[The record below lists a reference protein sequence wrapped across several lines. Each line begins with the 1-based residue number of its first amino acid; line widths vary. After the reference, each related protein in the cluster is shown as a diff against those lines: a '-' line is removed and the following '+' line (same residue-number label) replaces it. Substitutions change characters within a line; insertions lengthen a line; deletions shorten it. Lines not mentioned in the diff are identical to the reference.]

1 MPIKPFSPYLP
12 ITLLIGILLF
22 GCQQGQSERSS
33 EISDGIS
40 ADATAG
46 FENAQESLSDK
57 KQAISSILL
66 SYYQDLEAEKISIN
80 EYYAPT
86 VSTFFKQKDLP
97 RSEIKTI
104 INRGFESVEDRRIRL
119 DQNSLVLTR
128 ISGGYE
134 VIFEGDLSFMNAKGD
149 QVAETFKNKVIFNDD
164 LQITSYESLG
174 NDRQVAPRTNS
185 VAQASPSDASV
196 LPLLKALK
204 NNDYTAVQEFI
215 HPELGYYYITRPG
228 AFDAVYYF
236 SQASAM
242 ERQANTPWISEL
254 FSKIDCEPQESSKP
268 DFNCEGFSKEG
279 CFLAETP
286 SYDRVGKLMKA
297 LTEYEYAEYSKT
309 DLAAAAKV
317 EDAITHEFISTKDYI
332 SLSLGLIDGK
342 WYILVVDPAVY
353 DCSA

>member
-12 ITLLIGILLF
+12 LTLLIGIF
-22 GCQQGQSERSS
+22 FFACQQGPSDSS
-33 EISDGIS
+33 SGVADGIS

-46 FENAQESLSDK
+46 FESPQESLSDK
-57 KQAISSILL
+57 KQAITSVLL
-66 SYYQDLEAEKISIN
+66 AYYQDLEAEEISVN

-86 VSTFFKQKDLP
+86 VSTFFNQKNLP

-104 INRGFESVEDRRIRL
+104 INRGFESVEDRKIQL
-119 DQNSLVLTR
+119 NQNTLVLTR

-134 VIFEGDLSFMNAKGD
+134 AVFEGDLSFTNAKGD
-149 QVAETFKNKVIFNDD
+149 QVAESFKNKVLFNDD

-174 NDRQVAPRTNS
+174 NERQVAPRANS
-185 VAQASPSDASV
+185 VAQSSPSNASV
-196 LPLLKALK
+196 VPLLKALK
-204 NNDYTAVQEFI
+204 SNDYTAVQEFI

-242 ERQANTPWISEL
+242 ERQANTPWISER
-254 FSKIDCEPQESSKP
+254 FSKIDCEPQEGSKP
-268 DFNCEGFSKEG
+268 DFNCESFSKEG

-286 SYDRVGKLMKA
+286 SYNRVSKLMNA

-317 EDAITHEFISTKDYI
+317 EAAITHEFISTGDYL